1 MDIRVPFR
9 TPHLQHTVLIELQA
23 QSSRRLCGSKSERL
37 DGSYGKGRFAHVSY
51 ANALILLGLFPGSSN
66 SLGTQVSEIR
76 ADVACY
82 K

>member
-9 TPHLQHTVLIELQA
+9 TPHLQLSHPG
-23 QSSRRLCGSKSERL
+23 GSVDLRVSAWM
-37 DGSYGKGRFAHVSY
+37 GASGGKGRFAHVSY
-51 ANALILLGLFPGSSN
+51 ANALILLGLFPGSSD
-66 SLGTQVSEIR
+66 SLSTQVSEIR